1 MRNLATGDIVKL
13 GALSLGG
20 VIQTLPIRPWYNGHT
35 PPGAPGHGDILSHFP
50 GQTIDIVNTPT
61 NDAQKI
67 RWVEVNYI
75 GKKYLISNR
84 VLVVNISWDE
94 LNKQGLIF
102 GKNIM
107 IDGILCKLRVLTA
120 GSTYRGSYIFEGGS
134 PATNEWDSFITNE
147 LSLSG
152 LPKPSATDL
161 DTITDET
168 DLNSVHNRFWNW
180 YYAYS
185 WGQETSTTHTGK
197 RAVRGHYT
205 ARTWNYAS
213 VTTRNP
219 GIGWRPVLEILDSA
233 PVISGPSENQGT
245 KTGPFSIVYS
255 CADVDFDTFSVVEK
269 VNGQTV
275 GNLTGLSN
283 LNDREIAIDLTTWNA
298 LALNASHTI
307 TVEATDVNG
316 NKTTKEWTFVKT
328 NSQPTA
334 EIVEPKGDALTQAIV
349 DSTTPVFVHRFTDPD
364 TSDAQTAYQYIIENV
379 ATEEVA
385 HDTEKVMSTQ
395 TFLSVPQSKLN
406 WGERYK
412 FKMRVW
418 DRFDVPSEYTEYQ
431 FFIPN
436 RPPTATNLAPGSNS
450 KETPEGTGSEPTFTW
465 AFTDLD
471 LEAQGSYQLKIY
483 KTQDDMLVYN
493 SNRIYKNIQT
503 HTIPQ
508 GVLENGYDYYAVLKV
523 WDVNNLSAVTPE
535 AYFRTNAT
543 PTTPTQTLPI
553 DNCRTT
559 LRPTFQA
566 IIGRDNEDDG
576 MHFAIQVSKDENFS
590 NEVLE
595 YNSKMQRN
603 GWKVNGSDI
612 DTIGATN
619 SSEGQIVSYEMQVD
633 LDRNSTY
640 FWRICG
646 VDANT
651 GAKGAWSSARRVR
664 IGNVLEFELKSPIDT
679 QSVAA
684 RRILIAMEYAL
695 PQDGNTKAEM
705 KLEVCNNA
713 FDSIPTW
720 ENATEKFLKTDYYEF
735 VNYSKTAENY
745 GISIRV
751 TINSNDSMKEIAVY
765 SLGVTFD

>member
-1 MRNLATGDIVKL
+1 MRNLATGDLIKL
-13 GALSLGG
+13 GSLYIGG
-20 VIQTLPIRPWYNGHT
+20 SLKPRPTRPWQTGSTTTGLSGN
-35 PPGAPGHGDILSHFP
+35 GDIQGFSA
-50 GQTIDIVNTPT
+50 GQSIEIRDTVATDTYKLRWMEVNTMT
-61 NDAQKI
+61 
-67 RWVEVNYI
+67 
-75 GKKYLISNR
+75 GKKLLISDR
-84 VLVVNISWDE
+84 VILTNVSWDD
-94 LNKQGLIF
+94 LNAQSLIF
-102 GKNIM
+102 GKEVT
-107 IDGILCKLRVLTA
+107 IDGKRCRLRVMT
-120 GSTYRGSYIFEGGS
+120 GSASPIASNMGG
-134 PATNEWDSFITNE
+134 ATQNEWDMYIGNT
-147 LSLSG
+147 SG
-152 LPKPSATDL
+152 LPGLLTPTTADNDGRMMASDAA
-161 DTITDET
+161 
-168 DLNSVHNRFWNW
+168 SVHNKNWNW
-180 YYAYS
+180 YYVYS
-185 WGQETSTTHTGK
+185 WCQETHASIATSRVLRGFLGARYWTHTGATQSS
-197 RAVRGHYT
+197 RAAY
-205 ARTWNYAS
+205 
-213 VTTRNP
+213 
-219 GIGWRPVLEILDSA
+219 IGWRPVLEILDSA
-233 PVISGPSENQGT
+233 PVISGPEQNLGN
-245 KTGPFSIVYS
+245 KTTPFSVLYS
-255 CADVDFDTFSVVEK
+255 ATEPESETFSIIEK
-269 VNGQTV
+269 LNGTIIGQ
-275 GNLTGLSN
+275 LSN
-283 LNDREIAIDLTTWNA
+283 TTDFANREIVLDISKFAS
-298 LALNASHTI
+298 LALNVTHTI

-328 NSQPTA
+328 NSAPKI
-334 EIVEPKGDALTQAIV
+334 EIVEPTGDLENIAIV
-349 DSTTPVFVHRFTDPD
+349 DTTTPVLVHRFLDID
-364 TSDAQTAYQYIIENV
+364 GDIQTAYQYVVEDV
-379 ATEEVA
+379 SAETEV
-385 HDTEKVMSTQ
+385 HNTGKVSSTQ
-395 TFLSVPQSKLN
+395 SFLTVPDGILN
-406 WGERYK
+406 WGSRYK
-412 FKMRVW
+412 FKVKVW
-418 DRFDVPSEYTEYQ
+418 DKFDVPSEYSDYE
-431 FFIPN
+431 FFMPN

-566 IIGRDNEDDG
+566 IIGTDEENDG

-720 ENATEKFLKTDYYEF
+720 ENATEKFLKMDYYEF

>member
-13 GALSLGG
+13 GGFYLGG
-20 VIQTLPIRPWYNGHT
+20 ELQTLPTRPWQTEYT
-35 PPGAPGHGDILSHFP
+35 PTGTSGAGNVPTFP
-50 GQTIDIVNTPT
+50 LGKTIEIRDTPT
-61 NDAQKI
+61 NDANKL
-67 RWVEVNYI
+67 RWVEVNYNS
-75 GKKYLISNR
+75 KKLLIADR
-84 VLVVNISWDE
+84 VLLTSVSWDE
-94 LNKQGLIF
+94 LNSRGLIF
-102 GKNIM
+102 GKNVT
-107 IDGILCKLRVLTA
+107 IDGMLCKLRVLT
-120 GSTYRGSYIFEGGS
+120 GGNTHRGGGTYTGGS
-134 PATNEWDSFITNE
+134 PTTNEWDRFVVNE
-147 LSLSG
+147 LNLSG
-152 LPKPSATDL
+152 LTKPSSTDL
-161 DTITDET
+161 DSTLNAT
-168 DLNSVHNRFWNW
+168 DLNSAHNKIWNW
-180 YYAYS
+180 YYMHS
-185 WGQETSTTHTGK
+185 WCQETTASS
-197 RAVRGHYT
+197 AT
-205 ARTWNYAS
+205 ARVIRGFHGARYWADATQPYRSAY
-213 VTTRNP
+213 
-219 GIGWRPVLEILDSA
+219 IGWRPVLEILDSA
-233 PVISGPSENQGT
+233 PVISGPEQNLGN
-245 KTGPFSIVYS
+245 KTTPFSVLYS
-255 CADVDFDTFSVVEK
+255 ATEPESETFSIIEK
-269 VNGQTV
+269 LNGTIIGQ
-275 GNLTGLSN
+275 LSN
-283 LNDREIAIDLTTWNA
+283 TTDFANREIVLDISKFAS
-298 LALNASHTI
+298 LALNVTHTI

-328 NSQPTA
+328 NSAPKI
-334 EIVEPKGDALTQAIV
+334 EIVEPTGDLENIAIV
-349 DSTTPVFVHRFTDPD
+349 DTTTPVLVHRFLDID
-364 TSDAQTAYQYIIENV
+364 GDIQTAYQYVVEDV
-379 ATEEVA
+379 SAETEV
-385 HDTEKVMSTQ
+385 HNTGKVSSTQ
-395 TFLSVPQSKLN
+395 SFLTVPDGILN
-406 WGERYK
+406 WGSRYK
-412 FKMRVW
+412 FKVKVW
-418 DRFDVPSEYTEYQ
+418 DKFDVPSEYSDYE
-431 FFIPN
+431 FFMPN

-566 IIGRDNEDDG
+566 IIGTDEENDG

-720 ENATEKFLKTDYYEF
+720 ENATEKFLKMDYYEF

>member
-1 MRNLATGDIVKL
+1 MRNLATGDLIKL
-13 GALSLGG
+13 GSLYIGG
-20 VIQTLPIRPWYNGHT
+20 SLKPRPTRPWQTDSTTTGLSGN
-35 PPGAPGHGDILSHFP
+35 GDIQRFSA
-50 GQTIDIVNTPT
+50 GQSIEIRDTVATDTYKLRWMEVNTMT
-61 NDAQKI
+61 
-67 RWVEVNYI
+67 
-75 GKKYLISNR
+75 GKKLLISDR
-84 VLVVNISWDE
+84 VILTNVSWDD
-94 LNKQGLIF
+94 LNAQSLIF
-102 GKNIM
+102 GKEVT
-107 IDGILCKLRVLTA
+107 IDGKRCRLRVMT
-120 GSTYRGSYIFEGGS
+120 GSASPIASNMGG
-134 PATNEWDSFITNE
+134 ATQNEWDMYIGNT
-147 LSLSG
+147 SG
-152 LPKPSATDL
+152 LPGLLTPTTADNDGIMTASDAA
-161 DTITDET
+161 
-168 DLNSVHNRFWNW
+168 SVHNKNWNW
-180 YYAYS
+180 YYVYS
-185 WGQETSTTHTGK
+185 WCQETYTSFASDRALRGFLGARYWTSSAQSNRHTF
-197 RAVRGHYT
+197 
-205 ARTWNYAS
+205 
-213 VTTRNP
+213 
-219 GIGWRPVLEILDSA
+219 IGWRPVLEILDSA

-255 CADVDFDTFSVVEK
+255 CADMDFDTFSVVEK

-385 HDTEKVMSTQ
+385 YDTEKVMSTQ

-431 FFIPN
+431 FFMPN

-566 IIGRDNEDDG
+566 IIGTDEENDG

-720 ENATEKFLKTDYYEF
+720 ENATEKFLKMDYYEF

>member
-13 GALSLGG
+13 GGFYLGG
-20 VIQTLPIRPWYNGHT
+20 ELQTLPTRPWQTKYT
-35 PPGAPGHGDILSHFP
+35 PTGTSGAGNVPTFP
-50 GQTIDIVNTPT
+50 LGKKIEIRDTPT
-61 NDAQKI
+61 NDANKL
-67 RWVEVNYI
+67 RWVEVNYNS
-75 GKKYLISNR
+75 KKLLIADR
-84 VLVVNISWDE
+84 VLLTSVSWDE
-94 LNKQGLIF
+94 LNSKGLIF
-102 GKNIM
+102 GKNVT
-107 IDGILCKLRVLTA
+107 IDGMLCKLRVLT
-120 GSTYRGSYIFEGGS
+120 GGNTRRGSGTYAGGS
-134 PATNEWDSFITNE
+134 PTTNEWDRFVVNE
-147 LSLSG
+147 LNLSG
-152 LPKPSATDL
+152 LTKPSSTDL
-161 DTITDET
+161 DSTLNAT
-168 DLNSVHNRFWNW
+168 DLNSAHNKIWNW
-180 YYAYS
+180 YYMYS
-185 WGQETSTTHTGK
+185 WCQETYSVDGASHV
-197 RAVRGHYT
+197 VRGYSSARYWGNYT
-205 ARTWNYAS
+205 S
-213 VTTRNP
+213 STRHAK
-219 GIGWRPVLEILDSA
+219 IGWRPVLEILDSA

-255 CADVDFDTFSVVEK
+255 CADMDFDTFSVVEK

-385 HDTEKVMSTQ
+385 YDTEKVMSTQ

-566 IIGRDNEDDG
+566 IIGTDEENDG

-720 ENATEKFLKTDYYEF
+720 ENATEKFLKMDYYEF